1 MQESRLQK
9 SQKDRCWLR
18 GNPQS
23 LQVESARCWGG
34 VYLHR
39 GSRPK
44 QRDCSL
50 SLAKRESGCML
61 SPNCTHGLAT
71 E

>member
-34 VYLHR
+34 STFTEAPGPSNVIAHCLWL
-39 GSRPK
+39 K
-44 QRDCSL
+44 E
-50 SLAKRESGCML
+50 SLAACCHPTVHM
-61 SPNCTHGLAT
+61 AWQ
-71 E
+71 